1 MALKTRT
8 PLEREHD
15 LRETGAL
22 YLRGLTQAEI
32 AQQLN
37 VSRQQIGYDLKALQR
52 RWQDSS
58 LADFNAKKAAE
69 LAKMD
74 ELERTYWEAWERS
87 CQARE
92 ITTQERTQGGKSPA
106 PDSRL
111 KAGVRKEPR
120 DGNPEFLRGVE
131 RCIEMRCKII
141 GAFAAV
147 KIAPTTPDGQEE
159 WHANDRETNAVLR
172 VAFARA
178 SRGLAGCSVLST
190 CIGSRASSAAPT
202 PVKACSST
210 PGIETERCMPS
221 DWNWMGFDSTPRNF
235 PRSGARFAIGPPAW
249 PPTMAPRACCWA
261 GLARW
266 SVISPTSQLP
276 SSITPGVRPITA
288 KLSPSSAS
296 LPKRPRWI

>member
-172 VAFARA
+172 VAFARLGLPV
-178 SRGLAGCSVLST
+178 GLAGDAGTTNDLGQALAISG
-190 CIGSRASSAAPT
+190 IDPAAGGNDAGSLADPSPQDPESPDPT
-202 PVKACSST
+202 PLFPPSGED
-210 PGIETERCMPS
+210 PG
-221 DWNWMGFDSTPRNF
+221 GGG
-235 PRSGARFAIGPPAW
+235 SGAADR
-249 PPTMAPRACCWA
+249 AP
-261 GLARW
+261 
-266 SVISPTSQLP
+266 
-276 SSITPGVRPITA
+276 
-288 KLSPSSAS
+288 
-296 LPKRPRWI
+296 

>member
-15 LRETGAL
+15 LRETAAL

-32 AQQLN
+32 AQHLN
-37 VSRQQIGYDLKALQR
+37 VSRQQISYDVKTLQR
-52 RWQDSS
+52 RWQDSA
-58 LADFNAKKAAE
+58 LADFDAKKAAE

-92 ITTQERTQGGKSPA
+92 ITTQERTQAGKIPA
-106 PDSRL
+106 SDARL

-131 RCIEMRCKII
+131 RCIEMRCRII

-159 WHANDRETNAVLR
+159 WHANDREINSVLR
-172 VAFARA
+172 VAFARLGLPV
-178 SRGLAGCSVLST
+178 GLAGDAGTVDELGQALAMSGIDPAAS
-190 CIGSRASSAAPT
+190 GHDSRSLADPGPQDSESSDPT
-202 PVKACSST
+202 PLFPPSGQD
-210 PGIETERCMPS
+210 PGGGGP
-221 DWNWMGFDSTPRNF
+221 
-235 PRSGARFAIGPPAW
+235 GAADR
-249 PPTMAPRACCWA
+249 AP
-261 GLARW
+261 
-266 SVISPTSQLP
+266 
-276 SSITPGVRPITA
+276 
-288 KLSPSSAS
+288 
-296 LPKRPRWI
+296 